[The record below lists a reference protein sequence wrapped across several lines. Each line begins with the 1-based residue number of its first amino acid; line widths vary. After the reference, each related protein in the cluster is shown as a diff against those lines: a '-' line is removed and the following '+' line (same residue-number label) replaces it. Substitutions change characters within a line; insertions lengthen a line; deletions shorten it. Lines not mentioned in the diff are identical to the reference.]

1 MTSHSD
7 TVERRYAYLNDR
19 PLVGIHHSARKAF
32 IGKVSKSAC
41 FYSSQHEY
49 GPLPSFQ
56 TPDPSVNQ
64 CICNPILSSK
74 YNPLLVL
81 SSKKSLDLLLDALLL
96 LGLGE
101 LGGSELLGDSLPLLL
116 GLLGLRRLNLL
127 EGVLADGSVGLS
139 VELLKGLSLDIIL
152 DVHLELALVALLIVV
167 GESLHVLSDV
177 TAVDVVAE
185 DISVELLGLH
195 VVTGEALLGVGDE
208 NATVG
213 GTLEGTEDTGTG
225 GSAGKT
231 DIEEGLEGAALLTIV
246 LSSLGEGELTI
257 SLLDTSEGLV
267 EAELLE
273 GTAGDQETGS
283 VGSGPVGKTVVDAVG
298 AELVGVSSAEDLVA
312 SDLRGDE
319 LHDDVLVGE
328 TDNES
333 VLGSIVLVLGLG
345 DEALAGV
352 VVGLALSAALE
363 LGLEAAVCGKPVSN
377 KTSWTKAGMG

>member
-1 MTSHSD
+1 M
-7 TVERRYAYLNDR
+7 
-19 PLVGIHHSARKAF
+19 
-32 IGKVSKSAC
+32 C

-56 TPDPSVNQ
+56 TPDPSGNQ
-64 CICNPILSSK
+64 CICNPVLFLK

-81 SSKKSLDLLLDALLL
+81 SGKESLDLLLDALLL

-101 LGGSELLGDSLPLLL
+101 LGGSVLLGDSLPLLL
-116 GLLGLRRLNLL
+116 GLLGLRRLSLL
-127 EGVLADGSVGLS
+127 EGVLTDSGVGLG
-139 VELLKGLSLDIIL
+139 VELLKGLSLDIVL
-152 DVHLELALVALLIVV
+152 DVHLELALVTLLIVV
-167 GESLHVLSDV
+167 GEGLHVLSDV

-185 DISVELLGLH
+185 NVSVELLGLH

-208 NATVG
+208 DTTVR
-213 GTLEGTEDTGTG
+213 GTLKGTEDTGTS

-231 DIEEGLEGAALLTIV
+231 NIEEGLEGAALLTVV
-246 LSSLGEGELTI
+246 LSSLGESELTI
-257 SLLDTSEGLV
+257 GLLNTSEGLV

-273 GTAGDQETGS
+273 GTAGDQKTGG
-283 VGSGPVGKTVVDAVG
+283 VGSSPVGKTVVDAVG

-328 TDNES
+328 ADNKS
-333 VLGSIVLVLGLG
+333 VLRSIVLVLGLG

-363 LGLEAAVCGKPVSN
+363 LGLEAAVGGNVLA
-377 KTSWTKAGMG
+377 KTSWMNGLNGNSNEPVVSVALHQLVESLFHKFPESAICASECSS